1 MMSTTLNQVPSVHT
15 VDSPARVFPD
25 VQDVDGAP
33 CHKGSPCLST
43 QRLAG
48 PSFAVEAGE
57 PHTPSES
64 TRPFNLCTPLISALD
79 RLTSRFM
86 SCKIL

>member
-1 MMSTTLNQVPSVHT
+1 MSTTLNQVPSVHT

-25 VQDVDGAP
+25 VRDVDGAP
-33 CHKGSPCLST
+33 HHKGSPCLST

-57 PHTPSES
+57 PHAPSEP
-64 TRPFNLCTPLISALD
+64 TLPFNLCTPLLSARD
-79 RLTSRFM
+79 RLNSGFM